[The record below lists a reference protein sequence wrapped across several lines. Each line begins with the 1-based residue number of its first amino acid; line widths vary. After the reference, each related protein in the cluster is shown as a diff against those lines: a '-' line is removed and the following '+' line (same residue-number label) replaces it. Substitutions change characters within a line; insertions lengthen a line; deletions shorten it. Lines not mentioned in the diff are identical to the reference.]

1 MVAMGWLA
9 FGKRTIMRNPWIG
22 IAVVFCGLILLA
34 GCNGMKKIEPEDY
47 FTGQQLVLAK
57 AIEAG
62 DLERVKQLAPE
73 TDLNTPG
80 EQKLTPLFFAINEAM
95 YNDNPANRLE
105 IITALVS
112 AGADPLPQRG
122 NKPALWMAKADK
134 DIWLKAML
142 DGGLSPD
149 ARVKSTD
156 YPMIYE
162 TIYAKTT
169 DTLAL
174 LVVRGVDVDARDSL
188 GQTPLMAAFF
198 SNSFEHAN
206 YLLDHGADPNPVN
219 KKGWVFASLV
229 QKRLNKSQPDT
240 EYHQK
245 CLQLRDKVIARGVKW
260 PPEA

>member
-1 MVAMGWLA
+1 
-9 FGKRTIMRNPWIG
+9 
-22 IAVVFCGLILLA
+22 
-34 GCNGMKKIEPEDY
+34 MKKIEPEDY

-57 AIEAG
+57 AIQAG
-62 DLERVKQLAPE
+62 DLGRIKQLAPE

-95 YNDNPANRLE
+95 YNDNPANRLA

-112 AGADPLPQRG
+112 AGADPLPQGRD
-122 NKPALWMAKADK
+122 KPALWMAKASK

-162 TIYAKTT
+162 TIYAGTT

-174 LVVRGVDVDARDSL
+174 LVMRGADINSRNSL
-188 GQTPLMAAFF
+188 GETPLTVAFF
-198 SNSFEHAN
+198 SNSFEHVN
-206 YLLDHGADPNPVN
+206 YLLDHGADPNPVDKN
-219 KKGWVFASLV
+219 GRGFAALV
-229 QKRLNKSQPDT
+229 QRRIKKSRPDT
-240 EYHQK
+240 EYHQN
-245 CLQLRDKVIARGVKW
+245 CLRLRDKMIALGVKW
-260 PPEA
+260 PPET

>member
-1 MVAMGWLA
+1 MRTRWL
-9 FGKRTIMRNPWIG
+9 G
-22 IAVVFCGLILLA
+22 IAIMMFGIIWLA
-34 GCNGMKKIEPEDY
+34 GCNDMKKIVPEEY

-80 EQKLTPLFFAINEAM
+80 EQDLTPLFFALNEAM

-112 AGADPLPQRG
+112 AGADPLPKGRD
-122 NKPALWMAKADK
+122 KPAVWMAKGDK

-149 ARVKSTD
+149 ARNTD
-156 YPMIYE
+156 NDDPIIYE
-162 TIYAKTT
+162 TMYAKTT

-174 LVVRGVDVDARDSL
+174 LVARGADVDARDSL
-188 GQTPLMAAFF
+188 GETPLMAAFY

-229 QKRLNKSQPDT
+229 QKRLNKSKPDT

-245 CLQLRDKVIARGVKW
+245 CQQLRDKMIALGVKW
-260 PPEA
+260 PPET

>member
-1 MVAMGWLA
+1 MRTRWL
-9 FGKRTIMRNPWIG
+9 G
-22 IAVVFCGLILLA
+22 IAIIMFGIIWLA

-47 FTGQQLVLAK
+47 FTGRQLILAK

-62 DLERVKQLAPE
+62 DLNRVKQLAPE

-80 EQKLTPLFFAINEAM
+80 EQRLTPLFFAINEAM

-105 IITALVS
+105 IITVLVS
-112 AGADPLPQRG
+112 AGADPLPRG
-122 NKPALWMAKADK
+122 MGDKPALWMAKASK

-142 DGGLSPD
+142 DGGLSPN
-149 ARVKSTD
+149 ARDKDTD

-162 TIYAKTT
+162 TINAKTT

-174 LVVRGVDVDARDSL
+174 LIMRGADVDTRNSL
-188 GQTPLMAAFF
+188 GETPLTVAFF
-198 SNSFEHAN
+198 SSKFEHAN
-206 YLLDHGADPNPVN
+206 YLLDHGADPNPVT

-229 QKRLNKSQPDT
+229 QDGIKDSRPET
-240 EYHQK
+240 EYHQN
-245 CLQLRDKVIARGVKW
+245 CLRLRDKMIARGVKW

>member
-1 MVAMGWLA
+1 
-9 FGKRTIMRNPWIG
+9 
-22 IAVVFCGLILLA
+22 
-34 GCNGMKKIEPEDY
+34 MKKIVPEEY

-80 EQKLTPLFFAINEAM
+80 EQRLTPLFFAINEAM
-95 YNDNPANRLE
+95 YNDNPANRLA

-112 AGADPLPQRG
+112 AGADPLPQG
-122 NKPALWMAKADK
+122 KNSPALWMVRADK

-149 ARVKSTD
+149 ARDKDNDEPIIHQT
-156 YPMIYE
+156 M
-162 TIYAKTT
+162 YAKTT

-174 LVVRGVDVDARDSL
+174 LVARGADVDARDSL
-188 GQTPLMAAFF
+188 GETPLMAAFF
-198 SNSFEHAN
+198 NNSFEHAN

-219 KKGWVFASLV
+219 KKGWILASLV
-229 QKRLNKSQPDT
+229 QDGIKDSRPET
-240 EYHQK
+240 EYHQN
-245 CLQLRDKVIARGVKW
+245 CLRLRDKMIALGVKW

>member
-1 MVAMGWLA
+1 
-9 FGKRTIMRNPWIG
+9 MRIRWIG
-22 IAVVFCGLILLA
+22 IAIMVFGLIWLA

-62 DLERVKQLAPE
+62 DLEKVKQLAPE

-95 YNDNPANRLE
+95 YNDNPANRLA

-112 AGADPLPQRG
+112 AGADPLPQGRD
-122 NKPALWMAKADK
+122 KPALWMAKASK

-149 ARVKSTD
+149 ARDKD
-156 YPMIYE
+156 NDDPIIYK
-162 TIYAKTT
+162 TMDAKTT

-174 LVVRGVDVDARDSL
+174 LVMRGADVDARDSL
-188 GQTPLMAAFF
+188 GETPLMAAFF
-198 SNSFEHAN
+198 SSKFEHAN

-245 CLQLRDKVIARGVKW
+245 CLQLRDKMIALGVKW
-260 PPEA
+260 PPET

>member
-1 MVAMGWLA
+1 
-9 FGKRTIMRNPWIG
+9 NPWIG

-34 GCNGMKKIEPEDY
+34 GCNDMKKIVPEEY

-62 DLERVKQLAPE
+62 DLNRVKQLAPE
-73 TDLNTPG
+73 TDLNSPG

-122 NKPALWMAKADK
+122 NKPALWMAKASK

-156 YPMIYE
+156 YPMIYD

-174 LVVRGVDVDARDSL
+174 LVVRGADVDTRNSL
-188 GQTPLMAAFF
+188 GETPLTVAFF
-198 SNSFEHAN
+198 SRKFEHVN
-206 YLLDHGADPNPVN
+206 YLLDHGADPNPVT

-229 QKRLNKSQPDT
+229 QDGIKDSRPGT
-240 EYHQK
+240 EYHQN
-245 CLQLRDKVIARGVKW
+245 CLRLRDKMIARGVKW

>member
-1 MVAMGWLA
+1 
-9 FGKRTIMRNPWIG
+9 MRIRWIG
-22 IAVVFCGLILLA
+22 VAIMVFGIIWLA

-57 AIEAG
+57 AIQAG
-62 DLERVKQLAPE
+62 DLGRIKQLAPE

-80 EQKLTPLFFAINEAM
+80 EQRLTPLFFALNEAM
-95 YNDNPANRLE
+95 YNDNPANRLA

-112 AGADPLPQRG
+112 AGADPFPRG
-122 NKPALWMAKADK
+122 VGDKPALWMAKASK

-149 ARVKSTD
+149 ARDKDTD

-162 TIYAKTT
+162 TINAKTT

-174 LVVRGVDVDARDSL
+174 LVMRGADINSRNSL
-188 GQTPLMAAFF
+188 GETPLTVAFF
-198 SNSFEHAN
+198 SSKFEHAN
-206 YLLDHGADPNPVN
+206 YLLDHGADPNPVT

-229 QKRLNKSQPDT
+229 QDGIKDSRSET
-240 EYHQK
+240 EYHQN
-245 CLQLRDKVIARGVKW
+245 CLRLRDKMIALGVKW
-260 PPEA
+260 PPET

>member
-1 MVAMGWLA
+1 
-9 FGKRTIMRNPWIG
+9 MRNPWIG

-34 GCNGMKKIEPEDY
+34 GCNGMKKIEPGDY

-80 EQKLTPLFFAINEAM
+80 EQDLTPLFFALNEAM

-112 AGADPLPQRG
+112 AGADPLPQGRD
-122 NKPALWMAKADK
+122 KPALWMAKASK

-142 DGGLSPD
+142 DGGLSPN
-149 ARVKSTD
+149 ARDKDTD

-162 TIYAKTT
+162 TINAKTT

-174 LVVRGVDVDARDSL
+174 LVMRGADINSRNSL
-188 GQTPLMAAFF
+188 GETPLTVAFF
-198 SNSFEHAN
+198 SSKFEHAN

-219 KKGWVFASLV
+219 KNGRSFAVLV
-229 QKRLNKSQPDT
+229 QRRLNKSQPDT
-240 EYHQK
+240 EYHQN
-245 CLQLRDKVIARGVKW
+245 CLRLRDKMIALGVKW
-260 PPEA
+260 PPET

>member
-1 MVAMGWLA
+1 
-9 FGKRTIMRNPWIG
+9 
-22 IAVVFCGLILLA
+22 
-34 GCNGMKKIEPEDY
+34 MKKIEPEDY
-47 FTGQQLVLAK
+47 FTGQQLILAK

-95 YNDNPANRLE
+95 YNDNPGDRLE
-105 IITALVS
+105 IITVLVS

-174 LVVRGVDVDARDSL
+174 LVVRGADIDTRDSL

-206 YLLDHGADPNPVN
+206 YLLDHGADPNPVT

-240 EYHQK
+240 EYHQN
-245 CLQLRDKVIARGVKW
+245 CLQLRDKMIARGVKW

>member
-1 MVAMGWLA
+1 
-9 FGKRTIMRNPWIG
+9 
-22 IAVVFCGLILLA
+22 
-34 GCNGMKKIEPEDY
+34 MKKIEPEDY

-62 DLERVKQLAPE
+62 DLEKVKQLAPE

-95 YNDNPANRLE
+95 YNDNPANRLA

-112 AGADPLPQRG
+112 AGADPLPQGRD
-122 NKPALWMAKADK
+122 KPALWMAKASK

-149 ARVKSTD
+149 ARDKD
-156 YPMIYE
+156 NDDPIIYK
-162 TIYAKTT
+162 TMDAKTT

-174 LVVRGVDVDARDSL
+174 LVMRGADVDARDSL
-188 GQTPLMAAFF
+188 GETPLMAAFF
-198 SNSFEHAN
+198 SSKFEHAN

-245 CLQLRDKVIARGVKW
+245 CLQLRDKMIALGVKW
-260 PPEA
+260 PPET

>member
-1 MVAMGWLA
+1 
-9 FGKRTIMRNPWIG
+9 
-22 IAVVFCGLILLA
+22 
-34 GCNGMKKIEPEDY
+34 MKKIVPEEY

-80 EQKLTPLFFAINEAM
+80 EQRLTPLFFAINEAM
-95 YNDNPANRLE
+95 YNDNPANRLA

-112 AGADPLPQRG
+112 AGADPLPQG
-122 NKPALWMAKADK
+122 KNSPALWMVRADK

-142 DGGLSPD
+142 DGGLSTN
-149 ARVKSTD
+149 ARDKD
-156 YPMIYE
+156 NDEPIIHE
-162 TIYAKTT
+162 TMYAKTT

-174 LVVRGVDVDARDSL
+174 LVMRGADVDARDSL
-188 GQTPLMAAFF
+188 GETPLMAAFY

-245 CLQLRDKVIARGVKW
+245 CLQLRDKMIARGVKW
-260 PPEA
+260 PSKA

>member
-1 MVAMGWLA
+1 
-9 FGKRTIMRNPWIG
+9 
-22 IAVVFCGLILLA
+22 
-34 GCNGMKKIEPEDY
+34 MKKIEPEDY

-80 EQKLTPLFFAINEAM
+80 EQDLTPLFFALNEAM

-112 AGADPLPQRG
+112 AGADPLPKGRD
-122 NKPALWMAKADK
+122 KPAAWMAKGDK

-149 ARVKSTD
+149 ARNKD
-156 YPMIYE
+156 NDDPIIYE
-162 TIYAKTT
+162 TMYAKTT

-174 LVVRGVDVDARDSL
+174 LVVRGADVDARDSL
-188 GQTPLMAAFF
+188 GETPLMAAFY

-245 CLQLRDKVIARGVKW
+245 CQQLRDKMIARGVKW
-260 PPEA
+260 PPET